1 MYWEDLTWP
10 ELDRTSRTTP
20 VVLNLASIEQHGP
33 HLPLSTDSAIGGF
46 FMQKLDEALGSSVLV
61 LPQVKVCCSAHHMDF
76 PGTLTVRHE
85 TLLAYVCDMLES
97 MVAHGFR
104 NMVPLQSSQQVAN
117 GRGRFRIRRRPGT
130 TRPHSWLG
138 PACLVR
144 LPRVPA
150 LF

>member
-61 LPQVKVCCSAHHMDF
+61 LPQVKVCCSAHHM
-76 PGTLTVRHE
+76 
-85 TLLAYVCDMLES
+85 
-97 MVAHGFR
+97 
-104 NMVPLQSSQQVAN
+104 VPLQSSQQVAN

-130 TRPHSWLG
+130 TRPHSWL
-138 PACLVR
+138 
-144 LPRVPA
+144 
-150 LF
+150 